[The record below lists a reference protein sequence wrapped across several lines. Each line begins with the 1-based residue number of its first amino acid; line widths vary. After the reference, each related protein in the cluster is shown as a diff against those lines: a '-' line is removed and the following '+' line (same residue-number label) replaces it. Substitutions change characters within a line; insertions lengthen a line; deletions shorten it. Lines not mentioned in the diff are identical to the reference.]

1 MFGRSTPFTFH
12 YLTILSNGVALAAKV
27 TEPGRLTNSF
37 LLKEYL
43 NGRLLKVMASS
54 AASEIATAM
63 FSRKAASA
71 ANWLAGRSSVPLFV
85 EEVHAHQIGLYV
97 ILRHTN

>member
-1 MFGRSTPFTFH
+1 MFGRSTSLTFH
-12 YLTILSNGVALAAKV
+12 YLTVFTNRVALAAEV
-27 TEPGRLTNSF
+27 AEPGRLTNSF
-37 LLKEYL
+37 LLKEHL

-54 AASEIATAM
+54 AASESATAVL
-63 FSRKAASA
+63 SRKAASA